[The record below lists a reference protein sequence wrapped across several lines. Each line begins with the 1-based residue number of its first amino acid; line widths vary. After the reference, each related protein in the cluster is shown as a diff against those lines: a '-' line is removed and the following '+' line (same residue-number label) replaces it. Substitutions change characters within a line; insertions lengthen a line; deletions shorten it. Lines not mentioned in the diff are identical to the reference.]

1 MKKFL
6 PNFIVIG
13 PGKSGTTWIYNLL
26 KNHPQICVSSA
37 KETLFFEDF
46 YHKGLDWYSKFF
58 KNCKNKV
65 AIGEVSNTYIFSSL
79 AAKRI
84 WEFNPKIKLIS
95 CLRNPIDR
103 AFSHYLFLLRNA
115 EVNGT
120 FEGVLVKR
128 KDLLDRGMYSKHLSK
143 YLKYFPKEQIL
154 ILLYDDLK
162 YDPKRFAKKIYNFL
176 NVDDGYYPENSD
188 KKILAA
194 SKPRIKLLAKLTKK
208 GAQLTRRI
216 GYPNIVT
223 KFKTSLLPN
232 LLYKQYSKNNYPVLD
247 PHTREKLKEYFY
259 DDIKKT
265 SDIIGRDLIKIWLS

>member
-1 MKKFL
+1 MKKNL

-26 KNHPQICVSSA
+26 KNHPQICISSA
-37 KETLFFEDF
+37 KETLFFEDY
-46 YHKGLDWYSKFF
+46 YHKGFKWYSKFF
-58 KNCKNKV
+58 KHCKSKT

-84 WEFNPKIKLIS
+84 WVFNPKIKLIS

-103 AFSHYLFLLRNA
+103 TFSHYLFLLRNA

-120 FEGVLVKR
+120 FEEVLVKR

-216 GYPNIVT
+216 GYPSIVT

-232 LLYKQYSKNNYPVLD
+232 FLYKQYSKNNYPVLD
-247 PHTREKLKEYFY
+247 PHTREKLKEHFY

-265 SDIIGRDLIKIWLS
+265 SDIIGLDLTTIWLS